1 MYREGNY
8 TETRNDAFRFSY
20 GKKDLKDNQLQL
32 PPYDKG
38 ALTSFAD
45 YILEVSLASNKSSIL
60 TIVCIHDSYLTLS
73 QFENGCKISI
83 IDGLHRCYAL
93 LEYLRHDVHGQTW
106 EKLKTCK
113 RTATLKIFTLN
124 KRFRNEM
131 KQPASVKLLNL
142 LKEYSFEIYQ
152 QRRATVGHTFF
163 DAIKNTLAQDS
174 KNTQRFKYLTM
185 QADTGDTKQF
195 FTKPSKDRKALL
207 QKHFKF
213 RMQNIHL
220 TMCKTDQYLHLLQ
233 DKTGQIV
240 KDSVPYLA
248 GFHKDTDKVSF
259 VFVKNAS
266 HVLIDLTFSSKL

>member
-1 MYREGNY
+1 LKNKEGNERWQQLLDCNR
-8 TETRNDAFRFSY
+8 TVSLKMFVLKKKFRNDMTV
-20 GKKDLKDNQLQL
+20 
-32 PPYDKG
+32 P
-38 ALTSFAD
+38 
-45 YILEVSLASNKSSIL
+45 V
-60 TIVCIHDSYLTLS
+60 
-73 QFENGCKISI
+73 IS
-83 IDGLHRCYAL
+83 H
-93 LEYLRHDVHGQTW
+93 
-106 EKLKTCK
+106 
-113 RTATLKIFTLN
+113 
-124 KRFRNEM
+124 
-131 KQPASVKLLNL
+131 LLNL
-142 LKEYSFEIYQ
+142 LKDYSFEIYQ

-240 KDSVPYLA
+240 KDSVPYLE

-266 HVLIDLTFSSKL
+266 HVIIDLTFSSKL